1 MTDQEI
7 NEEEIKEELQE
18 NLKEIKQIN
27 ALQRKKYRKLIY
39 LIIVGNAFL
48 LIIFTVL
55 LWAFGFFG

>member
-1 MTDQEI
+1 MTDEEI